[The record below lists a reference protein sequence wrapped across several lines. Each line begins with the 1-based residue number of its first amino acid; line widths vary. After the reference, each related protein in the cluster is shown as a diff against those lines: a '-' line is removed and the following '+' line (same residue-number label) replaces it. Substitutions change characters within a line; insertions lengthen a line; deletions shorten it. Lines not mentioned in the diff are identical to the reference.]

1 MAFRWR
7 QDPVGGTASPDPAV
21 TVEPGTTCPSLV
33 KALGRV
39 LRHEKPRIL
48 DFGSQCGATAVA
60 LAHRGAH
67 VTVDEVSFPQA
78 APPSDSDTDSP
89 VAPPPYCLEYK
100 DDSFDLILTW
110 EMFDFVEPARLEEVG
125 REMGRIL
132 AANGWLL
139 LFARSSGRNAPEP
152 EALPL
157 YRITAA
163 DRLIREE
170 FPGPLRPRWAHP
182 TRRIE
187 AALKPLKVQGIH
199 LQRNQLRE
207 FLSVKS

>member
-7 QDPVGGTASPDPAV
+7 QDPVGGTASPDLAV

-39 LRHEKPRIL
+39 LRQEKPRIL
-48 DFGSQCGATAVA
+48 DLGSQCGATAVA
-60 LAHRGAH
+60 LANRGAH
-67 VTVDEVSFPQA
+67 VTVDEVCFPEEAPPRESDDETPVA
-78 APPSDSDTDSP
+78 APP
-89 VAPPPYCLEYK
+89 YRLEYE
-100 DDSFDLILTW
+100 DGSFDLILAW
-110 EMFDFVEPARLEEVG
+110 EMFDFVDPVRLDEVG
-125 REMGRIL
+125 RELGRIL
-132 AANGWLL
+132 APKGWLL
-139 LFARSSGRNAPEP
+139 LFARSSGRHNPEP

-157 YRITAA
+157 YRMTAE

-182 TRRIE
+182 TRRVE
-187 AALKPLKVQGIH
+187 AALKPLQVQGIH

-207 FLSVKS
+207 FLSVKP